1 MQKWRQDTQ
10 HNGIQH
16 NDTHNNKSQYNYTQK
31 NTRKAMLVIED
42 YDAVCRND

>member
-1 MQKWRQDTQ
+1 MQKRRQDSQ

-16 NDTHNNKSQYNYTQK
+16 NDTQNNKSQYNYTQK

-42 YDAVCRND
+42 YDAECRND